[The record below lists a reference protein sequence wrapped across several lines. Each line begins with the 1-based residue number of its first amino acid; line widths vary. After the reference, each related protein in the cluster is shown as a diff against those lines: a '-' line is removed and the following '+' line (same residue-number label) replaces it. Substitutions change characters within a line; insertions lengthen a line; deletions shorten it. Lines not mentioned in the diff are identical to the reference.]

1 MQASPAR
8 DAQHG
13 EISRAVED
21 SRPKREPRQGTT
33 TGGCGQA
40 GSHAGDVGLLRIFG
54 MVIVRDL
61 RLALRHWDQVMQPLI
76 FFVIITTLFPLAI
89 SPALDELRRIA
100 PGILWVAAMLSSLLA
115 LESLFRPD
123 VEDGTMEQWVLS
135 GQPLSVLLLAKTTS
149 HWLVSGLPLVFMAP
163 IVGTALG
170 MPQSVW
176 PVLAATLALGTGS
189 LSMLGAVGAAL
200 TVSVRRGS
208 VLLALLVLPL
218 EMPVLI
224 FGARAVDLAMH
235 GEAVAGPLNLLAA
248 LLLFFISLGPFAM
261 AAAMR
266 ISVES

>member
-1 MQASPAR
+1 MQS
-8 DAQHG
+8 
-13 EISRAVED
+13 S
-21 SRPKREPRQGTT
+21 
-33 TGGCGQA
+33 
-40 GSHAGDVGLLRIFG
+40 GLGALVRL
-54 MVIVRDL
+54 VIERDL
-61 RLALRHWDQVMQPLI
+61 RLAVRHWDQVIQPLI
-76 FFVIITTLFPLAI
+76 FFAIITTLFPLAI

-100 PGILWVAAMLSSLLA
+100 PGVVWVAAMLASLLA

-135 GQPLSVLLLAKTTS
+135 GQPLSLLLLAKVVT
-149 HWLVSGLPLVFMAP
+149 HWLLTGLPLVLMSP
-163 IVGTALG
+163 LVGTALG

-176 PVLAATLALGTGS
+176 PELMATLALGTGS
-189 LSMLGAVGAAL
+189 LSMLGGVGAAL

-224 FGARAVDLAMH
+224 FGARAVDLAMQ

-248 LLLFFISLGPFAM
+248 VLLFFVSLGPFAM

-266 ISVES
+266 VSVES

>member
-1 MQASPAR
+1 MQPS
-8 DAQHG
+8 G
-13 EISRAVED
+13 LGAVV
-21 SRPKREPRQGTT
+21 R
-33 TGGCGQA
+33 
-40 GSHAGDVGLLRIFG
+40 L
-54 MVIVRDL
+54 VIARDL
-61 RLALRHWDQVMQPLI
+61 RLAVRHWDHVIQPLI
-76 FFVIITTLFPLAI
+76 FFAIITTLFPLAI

-100 PGILWVAAMLSSLLA
+100 PGVVWVAAMLASLLA

-135 GQPLSVLLLAKTTS
+135 GQPLSLLLLAKVVT
-149 HWLVSGLPLVFMAP
+149 HWLLTGLPLVLMSP
-163 IVGTALG
+163 LVGTALG
-170 MPQSVW
+170 MPSSVW
-176 PVLAATLALGTGS
+176 PVLMATLALGTGS
-189 LSMLGAVGAAL
+189 LSMLGGVGAAL

-248 LLLFFISLGPFAM
+248 VLLLFVSLGPFAM

-266 ISVES
+266 VSVES

>member
-1 MQASPAR
+1 MTP
-8 DAQHG
+8 G
-13 EISRAVED
+13 L
-21 SRPKREPRQGTT
+21 
-33 TGGCGQA
+33 GQLV
-40 GSHAGDVGLLRIFG
+40 S
-54 MVIVRDL
+54 MVVARDL
-61 RLALRHWDQVMQPLI
+61 RLALRHWDQVIQPLL
-76 FFVIITTLFPLAI
+76 FFVIVTTLFPLAI

-100 PGILWVAAMLSSLLA
+100 PGVLWVAAMLAALLA

-135 GQPLSVLLLAKTTS
+135 GQPLSVLLLAKTAT
-149 HWLVSGLPLVFMAP
+149 HWLLAGLPLVLMAP
-163 IVGTALG
+163 VVGTALG

-176 PVLAATLALGTGS
+176 PVLAGTLALGTGA
-189 LSMLGAVGAAL
+189 LSVLGAIGAAL

-224 FGARAVDLAMH
+224 FGARAVDLAMQ

-248 LLLFFISLGPFAM
+248 MLLLFISLGPFAM